1 MAPTHCPHC
10 GHALPHE
17 SARGPSLASLL
28 RPDTDPISPL
38 PAPRVQAPLAA
49 SPEPQ
54 ANIIDHGGTVPT
66 ASFEDTTE
74 DAPALDRAEQAEP
87 ATQATQA
94 TALPEASTDEVALS
108 PSAPEPAPAVPSF
121 TRTRT
126 RPPPRRVPAWQ
137 WGALVVLT
145 LLLGLQLLIANASR
159 LAQDARWRPALASM
173 CGLLRCTLP
182 TWHDPQAYTM
192 LARDVRPV
200 PGRAGVLQVRA
211 TFRNDAAWPQQWPSV
226 GLSLSD
232 ADGRVAGARI
242 LVPDDYLDKDQQST
256 TLAPGQSGQLA
267 VQVHEPREG
276 VVAFAFDFQ

>member
-28 RPDTDPISPL
+28 RPDTDATSPV
-38 PAPRVQAPLAA
+38 PAPRVQAPPAA

-74 DAPALDRAEQAEP
+74 NAPALDP
-87 ATQATQA
+87 AAPARHT
-94 TALPEASTDEVALS
+94 TASPEAGTDEVALS
-108 PSAPEPAPAVPSF
+108 PPAPEPAPTVPSF
-121 TRTRT
+121 TRART

-145 LLLGLQLLIANASR
+145 LLLGLQLLIANTSR

-211 TFRNDAAWPQQWPSV
+211 TFRNDAAWPQPWPSV

-267 VQVHEPREG
+267 VQVHEPRGG